1 LSALTDP
8 LTSISKVVASL
19 FRSGDLDRCARTFN
33 DKRLLKGQDKKLI
46 NPSKKN
52 EAHMDINELMAQET
66 TELIQPGQLGA
77 IISKVES
84 IVELR
89 KYVAL
94 ESTKI
99 VKQSG
104 RKA

>member
-1 LSALTDP
+1 
-8 LTSISKVVASL
+8 
-19 FRSGDLDRCARTFN
+19 
-33 DKRLLKGQDKKLI
+33 
-46 NPSKKN
+46 
-52 EAHMDINELMAQET
+52 MDINELMAQEI

-77 IISKVES
+77 TIEKVES

-89 KYVAL
+89 KYEAL
-94 ESTKI
+94 ESTRI

>member
-1 LSALTDP
+1 
-8 LTSISKVVASL
+8 
-19 FRSGDLDRCARTFN
+19 
-33 DKRLLKGQDKKLI
+33 
-46 NPSKKN
+46 
-52 EAHMDINELMAQET
+52 MDINELMAQET

>member
-1 LSALTDP
+1 M
-8 LTSISKVVASL
+8 SISKVVVL
-19 FRSGDLDRCARTFN
+19 FIRSDDLDRYTRTF
-33 DKRLLKGQDKKLI
+33 DDRRLLKGQDKKLI

-52 EAHMDINELMAQET
+52 ETHMDINELMAQEI

-77 IISKVES
+77 TIEKVES

-89 KYVAL
+89 KYEAL
-94 ESTKI
+94 ESTRI